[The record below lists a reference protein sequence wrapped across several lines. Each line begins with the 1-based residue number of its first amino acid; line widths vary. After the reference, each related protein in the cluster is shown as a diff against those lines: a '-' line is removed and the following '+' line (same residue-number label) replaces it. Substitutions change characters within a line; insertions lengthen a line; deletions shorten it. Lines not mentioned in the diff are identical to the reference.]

1 MADVTPNYKIEIK
14 KIQLQIKQQEAAIER
29 GELDILEMADKV
41 ERSLVGIEA
50 ARKAIEDYTETLMK
64 LEAEHG
70 TVTNKD
76 INEAV
81 KAVEN

>member
-1 MADVTPNYKIEIK
+1 MADVKPNYKIEIK
-14 KIQLQIKQQEAAIER
+14 RIQLQIKQQEANIER

-41 ERSLVGIEA
+41 SRSLTGIEA
-50 ARKAIEDYTETLMK
+50 ARRSIEDYTTTLRQ

-70 TVTNKD
+70 AVTTQD

-81 KAVEN
+81 KAVED

>member
-1 MADVTPNYKIEIK
+1 MADVKPNYKIEIK
-14 KIQLQIKQQEAAIER
+14 KIQLQIKQQEANIDR
-29 GELDILEMADKV
+29 CELDILEMADKV
-41 ERSLVGIEA
+41 GRSLAGIEA
-50 ARKAIEDYTETLMK
+50 AEKAIADYRHNLAG